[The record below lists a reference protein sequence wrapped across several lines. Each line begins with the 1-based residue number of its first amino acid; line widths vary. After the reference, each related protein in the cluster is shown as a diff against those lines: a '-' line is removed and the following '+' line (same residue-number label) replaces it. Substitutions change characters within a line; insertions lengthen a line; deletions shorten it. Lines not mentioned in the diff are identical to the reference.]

1 MKTVVKKKENFTTI
15 HNNLILDESISWKAK
30 GILIYM
36 LSKPAGWKY
45 KSSEIAK
52 NSTDGRDSVRNGL
65 KELVENGY
73 ISRQK
78 NSDGSLTYYIF
89 EDKRQNNIKDYLQKS
104 ETENPKLDN
113 PSLEKPETENPKLDN
128 PSLEKPETENPKL
141 ENPKLD
147 NPSVYKRKNTN
158 NKRII
163 VIKEYIYKS
172 EKFLETYSDFKN
184 MRKNIKKS
192 MTERAEKILLTKLKK
207 LTGENNEELAIKIL
221 EQSIL
226 NNWQDIYPLKEGNN
240 ANGSNGYKKT
250 YQSKNDK
257 HNQKTDRTND
267 GKNWN

>member
-1 MKTVVKKKENFTTI
+1 MKTVVKKKDNFTTV
-15 HNNLILDESISWKAK
+15 HNNLILDEKLSWKAK
-30 GILIYM
+30 GLLIYM
-36 LSKPAGWKY
+36 LSRPTGWKY
-45 KSSEIAK
+45 KSAEIAK

-65 KELVENGY
+65 KELVENKY

-89 EDKRQNNIKDYLQKS
+89 EDSQQNNIKDYLQK
-104 ETENPKLDN
+104 PKL
-113 PSLEKPETENPKLDN
+113 EN

-147 NPSVYKRKNTN
+147 NPSLYKRKNTN

-163 VIKEYIYKS
+163 VIKEYIYKG

-184 MRKNIKKS
+184 MRDDIKKP

-207 LTGENNEELAIKIL
+207 LAGENNEELAIKIL

-226 NNWQDIYPLKEGNN
+226 NNWQDIYPLKEENN
-240 ANGSNGYKKT
+240 ANGSNGYKKS

>member
-30 GILIYM
+30 GILIYI
-36 LSKPAGWKY
+36 LSKPVGWKY

-52 NSTDGRDSVRNGL
+52 NATDGRDSVRNGL

-104 ETENPKLDN
+104 ETENPKL
-113 PSLEKPETENPKLDN
+113 ENPKLDN
-128 PSLEKPETENPKL
+128 PF
-141 ENPKLD
+141 
-147 NPSVYKRKNTN
+147 VYKRKNTN

-163 VIKEYIYKS
+163 VIKEYIYKG

-184 MRKNIKKS
+184 MRKNIKKP

-226 NNWQDIYPLKEGNN
+226 NNWQDIYPLKEENN
-240 ANGSNGYKKT
+240 ANGSNGYKKS

>member
-1 MKTVVKKKENFTTI
+1 MKTVVKKKDNFTTV
-15 HNNLILDESISWKAK
+15 HNNLILDEKLSWKAK
-30 GILIYM
+30 GLLIYM
-36 LSKPAGWKY
+36 LSRPAGWKY
-45 KSSEIAK
+45 KSAEIAK

-89 EDKRQNNIKDYLQKS
+89 EDSQQNNIKDYLQKPKS
-104 ETENPKLDN
+104 E
-113 PSLEKPETENPKLDN
+113 N

-147 NPSVYKRKNTN
+147 NPSLYKRKNTN

-163 VIKEYIYKS
+163 IIKEYIYKG

-184 MRKNIKKS
+184 MRKNIKKP
-192 MTERAEKILLTKLKK
+192 MTERAEKILLNKLKK
-207 LTGENNEELAIKIL
+207 LTDENNEELAIKIL

-226 NNWQDIYPLKEGNN
+226 NNWQDIYPLKEENN
-240 ANGSNGYKKT
+240 ANGSNGYKKSF
-250 YQSKNDK
+250 QSKNDK

>member
-36 LSKPAGWKY
+36 LSKPVGWKY

-104 ETENPKLDN
+104 ETENPKL
-113 PSLEKPETENPKLDN
+113 ENPKLDN
-128 PSLEKPETENPKL
+128 PF
-141 ENPKLD
+141 
-147 NPSVYKRKNTN
+147 VYKRKNTN

-163 VIKEYIYKS
+163 VIKEYIYKG

-184 MRKNIKKS
+184 MRKNIKKP

-226 NNWQDIYPLKEGNN
+226 NNWQDIYPLKEENN
-240 ANGSNGYKKT
+240 ANGSNGYKKS

>member
-52 NSTDGRDSVRNGL
+52 NATDGRDSVRNGL

-104 ETENPKLDN
+104 ETENPKL
-113 PSLEKPETENPKLDN
+113 
-128 PSLEKPETENPKL
+128 

-163 VIKEYIYKS
+163 VIKEYIYKG

-184 MRKNIKKS
+184 MRDDIKKP

-207 LTGENNEELAIKIL
+207 LAGENNEELAIKIL

-226 NNWQDIYPLKEGNN
+226 NNWQDIYPLKEENN
-240 ANGSNGYKKT
+240 ANGSNGYKKS

>member
-1 MKTVVKKKENFTTI
+1 MKTVVKKKDNFTTV
-15 HNNLILDESISWKAK
+15 HNNLILDEKLSWKAK
-30 GILIYM
+30 GLLIYM
-36 LSKPAGWKY
+36 LSRPTGWKY
-45 KSSEIAK
+45 KSAEIAK

-65 KELVENGY
+65 KELVENRY

-89 EDKRQNNIKDYLQKS
+89 EDNQQNNIKDYLQK
-104 ETENPKLDN
+104 
-113 PSLEKPETENPKLDN
+113 PKLDN

-147 NPSVYKRKNTN
+147 NPSLYKRKNTN

-184 MRKNIKKS
+184 MRDDIKKP

-207 LTGENNEELAIKIL
+207 LAGENNEELAIKIL

-226 NNWQDIYPLKEGNN
+226 NNWQDIYPLKEENN
-240 ANGSNGYKKT
+240 ANGSNGYKKS

>member
-1 MKTVVKKKENFTTI
+1 MKTVVKKKDNFTTV
-15 HNNLILDESISWKAK
+15 HNNLILDEKLSWKAK
-30 GILIYM
+30 GLLIYM
-36 LSKPAGWKY
+36 LSRPTGWKY

-65 KELVENGY
+65 KELVKNRY

-89 EDKRQNNIKDYLQKS
+89 EDNQQNNIKDYLQK
-104 ETENPKLDN
+104 
-113 PSLEKPETENPKLDN
+113 PKLDN

-147 NPSVYKRKNTN
+147 NPSLYKRKNTN

-163 VIKEYIYKS
+163 VIKEYIYKG

-184 MRKNIKKS
+184 MRDDIKKP

-207 LTGENNEELAIKIL
+207 LAGENNEELAIKIL

-226 NNWQDIYPLKEGNN
+226 NNWQDIYPLKEENN

>member
-36 LSKPAGWKY
+36 LSKPAAWKY

-65 KELVENGY
+65 KELVKNRY

-89 EDKRQNNIKDYLQKS
+89 EDNQQNNIKDYLQK
-104 ETENPKLDN
+104 
-113 PSLEKPETENPKLDN
+113 PKLDN

-147 NPSVYKRKNTN
+147 NPSLYKRKNTN

-172 EKFLETYSDFKN
+172 KKFLETYSDFKN
-184 MRKNIKKS
+184 MRDDIKKP

-207 LTGENNEELAIKIL
+207 LAGENNEELAIKIL

-226 NNWQDIYPLKEGNN
+226 NNWQDIYPLKEENN
-240 ANGSNGYKKT
+240 ANGSNGYKKS

>member
-1 MKTVVKKKENFTTI
+1 MKTVVKKKDNFTTV
-15 HNNLILDESISWKAK
+15 HNNLILDEKLSWKAK
-30 GILIYM
+30 GLLIYM
-36 LSKPAGWKY
+36 LSRPTGWKY
-45 KSSEIAK
+45 KSAEIAK

-65 KELVENGY
+65 KELVENRY

-89 EDKRQNNIKDYLQKS
+89 EDNQQNNIKDYLQK
-104 ETENPKLDN
+104 
-113 PSLEKPETENPKLDN
+113 PKLDN

-158 NKRII
+158 NKRILI
-163 VIKEYIYKS
+163 IKEYIYKG

-184 MRKNIKKS
+184 MRDDIKKP

-207 LTGENNEELAIKIL
+207 LAGENNEELAIKIL

-226 NNWQDIYPLKEGNN
+226 NNWQDIYPLKEENN
-240 ANGSNGYKKT
+240 ANGSNGYKKS

>member
-36 LSKPAGWKY
+36 LSKPADWKY

-78 NSDGSLTYYIF
+78 NSDGSLIYYIF

-104 ETENPKLDN
+104 ETENPKL
-113 PSLEKPETENPKLDN
+113 ENPKLDN
-128 PSLEKPETENPKL
+128 SSL
-141 ENPKLD
+141 
-147 NPSVYKRKNTN
+147 YKRKNTN

-163 VIKEYIYKS
+163 VIKEYIYKG

-184 MRKNIKKS
+184 MRKNIKKP

-226 NNWQDIYPLKEGNN
+226 NNWQDIYPLKEENN
-240 ANGSNGYKKT
+240 ANGSNGYKKS

-257 HNQKTDRTND
+257 HNQKMDRTND

>member
-36 LSKPAGWKY
+36 LSKPVGWKY

-52 NSTDGRDSVRNGL
+52 NATDGRDSVRNGL

-104 ETENPKLDN
+104 ETENPKL
-113 PSLEKPETENPKLDN
+113 ENPKLDN
-128 PSLEKPETENPKL
+128 PSL
-141 ENPKLD
+141 
-147 NPSVYKRKNTN
+147 YKRKNTN

-163 VIKEYIYKS
+163 VIKEYIYKG

-184 MRKNIKKS
+184 MRKNIKKP

-226 NNWQDIYPLKEGNN
+226 NNWQDIYPLKEENN
-240 ANGSNGYKKT
+240 ANGSNGYKKS

>member
-36 LSKPAGWKY
+36 LSKPVGWKY

-52 NSTDGRDSVRNGL
+52 NATDGRDSVRNGL

-104 ETENPKLDN
+104 ETENPKL
-113 PSLEKPETENPKLDN
+113 ENPKLDN
-128 PSLEKPETENPKL
+128 PF
-141 ENPKLD
+141 
-147 NPSVYKRKNTN
+147 VYKRKNTN

-163 VIKEYIYKS
+163 VIKEYIYKG

-184 MRKNIKKS
+184 MRKNIKKP

-226 NNWQDIYPLKEGNN
+226 NNWQDIYPLKEENN
-240 ANGSNGYKKT
+240 ANGSNGYKKS

>member
-1 MKTVVKKKENFTTI
+1 MKTVVKKKDNFTTV
-15 HNNLILDESISWKAK
+15 HNNLILDEKLSWKAK
-30 GILIYM
+30 GLLIYM
-36 LSKPAGWKY
+36 LSRPTGWKY
-45 KSSEIAK
+45 KSAEIAK

-65 KELVENGY
+65 KELVENRY

-89 EDKRQNNIKDYLQKS
+89 EDNQQNNIKDYLQK
-104 ETENPKLDN
+104 
-113 PSLEKPETENPKLDN
+113 PKLDN

-141 ENPKLD
+141 EKPKLD
-147 NPSVYKRKNTN
+147 NPSLYKRKNTN

-184 MRKNIKKS
+184 MRDDIKKP

-226 NNWQDIYPLKEGNN
+226 NNWQDIYPLKEENN
-240 ANGSNGYKKT
+240 ANGSNGYKKS

>member
-1 MKTVVKKKENFTTI
+1 MKTVVKKKDNFTTV
-15 HNNLILDESISWKAK
+15 HNNLILDEKLSWKAK
-30 GILIYM
+30 GLLIYM
-36 LSKPAGWKY
+36 LSRPTGWKY
-45 KSSEIAK
+45 KSAEIAK

-65 KELVENGY
+65 KELVENKY

-89 EDKRQNNIKDYLQKS
+89 EDSQQNNIKDYLQK
-104 ETENPKLDN
+104 PKL
-113 PSLEKPETENPKLDN
+113 EK

-141 ENPKLD
+141 EKPKLD
-147 NPSVYKRKNTN
+147 NPSLYKRKNTN

-184 MRKNIKKS
+184 MRDDIKKP

-207 LTGENNEELAIKIL
+207 LAGENNEELAIKIL

-226 NNWQDIYPLKEGNN
+226 NNWQDIYPLKEENN
-240 ANGSNGYKKT
+240 ANGSNGYKKS

>member
-1 MKTVVKKKENFTTI
+1 MKTVVKKKDNFTTV
-15 HNNLILDESISWKAK
+15 HNNLILDEKLSWKAK
-30 GILIYM
+30 GLLIYM
-36 LSKPAGWKY
+36 LSRPIGWKY
-45 KSSEIAK
+45 KSAEIAK

-89 EDKRQNNIKDYLQKS
+89 EDNQQNNITDYLEKPK
-104 ETENPKLDN
+104 TENP
-113 PSLEKPETENPKLDN
+113 SLK
-128 PSLEKPETENPKL
+128 KPETENPKL
-141 ENPKLD
+141 ENPKLE
-147 NPSVYKRKNTN
+147 NPSLYKRKNTN

-163 VIKEYIYKS
+163 VIKEYIYKG

-184 MRKNIKKS
+184 MRKNSKKP
-192 MTERAEKILLTKLKK
+192 MIERAEKILLTKLKK

-226 NNWQDIYPLKEGNN
+226 NNWQDIYPLKEENN
-240 ANGSNGYKKT
+240 ANGSNGYKKS

>member
-36 LSKPAGWKY
+36 LSKPVGWKY

-52 NSTDGRDSVRNGL
+52 NATDGRDSVRSGL

-104 ETENPKLDN
+104 EM
-113 PSLEKPETENPKLDN
+113 ENPKLDN

-147 NPSVYKRKNTN
+147 NPFVYKRKNTN

-163 VIKEYIYKS
+163 VIKEYIYKGK
-172 EKFLETYSDFKN
+172 KFLETYSDFKN
-184 MRKNIKKS
+184 MRKNIKKP

-207 LTGENNEELAIKIL
+207 LTGENNEDLAIKIL

-226 NNWQDIYPLKEGNN
+226 NNWQDIYPLKEVNDG
-240 ANGSNGYKKT
+240 NGSNGYKKS

>member
-52 NSTDGRDSVRNGL
+52 NATDGRDSVRNGL

-104 ETENPKLDN
+104 ETENPKL
-113 PSLEKPETENPKLDN
+113 
-128 PSLEKPETENPKL
+128 ENPKL

-163 VIKEYIYKS
+163 VIKEYIYKG

-184 MRKNIKKS
+184 MRDDIKKP

-207 LTGENNEELAIKIL
+207 LAGENNEELAIKIL

-226 NNWQDIYPLKEGNN
+226 NNWQDIYPLKEENN
-240 ANGSNGYKKT
+240 ANGSNGYKKS

>member
-1 MKTVVKKKENFTTI
+1 MKTVVKKKDNFTTV
-15 HNNLILDESISWKAK
+15 HNNLILDEKLSWKAK
-30 GILIYM
+30 GLLIYM
-36 LSKPAGWKY
+36 LSRPTGWKY
-45 KSSEIAK
+45 KSAEIAK

-65 KELVENGY
+65 KELVENRY

-89 EDKRQNNIKDYLQKS
+89 EDNQQNNIKDYLQK
-104 ETENPKLDN
+104 
-113 PSLEKPETENPKLDN
+113 PKLDN

-158 NKRII
+158 NKRILI
-163 VIKEYIYKS
+163 IKEYIYKG

-184 MRKNIKKS
+184 MRDDIKKP

-207 LTGENNEELAIKIL
+207 LAGENNEELAIKIL

-226 NNWQDIYPLKEGNN
+226 NNWQDIYPLKEENN

>member
-36 LSKPAGWKY
+36 LSKPVGWKY

-52 NSTDGRDSVRNGL
+52 NATDGRDSVRNGL

-89 EDKRQNNIKDYLQKS
+89 EDKRQNNIKDYLQKF
-104 ETENPKLDN
+104 ETENPKL
-113 PSLEKPETENPKLDN
+113 
-128 PSLEKPETENPKL
+128 ENPKL

-147 NPSVYKRKNTN
+147 NPFVYKRKNTN

-226 NNWQDIYPLKEGNN
+226 NNWQDIYPLKEENN
-240 ANGSNGYKKT
+240 ANGSNGYKKS

>member
-1 MKTVVKKKENFTTI
+1 MKTVVKKKDNFTTV
-15 HNNLILDESISWKAK
+15 HNNLILDEKLSWKAK
-30 GILIYM
+30 GLLIYM
-36 LSKPAGWKY
+36 LSRPAGWKY
-45 KSSEIAK
+45 KSAEIAK

-65 KELVENGY
+65 KELAENKY

-89 EDKRQNNIKDYLQKS
+89 EDSQQNNIKDYLQK
-104 ETENPKLDN
+104 PKL
-113 PSLEKPETENPKLDN
+113 EN

-147 NPSVYKRKNTN
+147 NPSLYKRKNTN

-184 MRKNIKKS
+184 MRDDIKKP

-207 LTGENNEELAIKIL
+207 LAGENNEELAIKIL

-226 NNWQDIYPLKEGNN
+226 NNWQDIYPLKEENN
-240 ANGSNGYKKT
+240 ANGSNGYKKS

>member
-1 MKTVVKKKENFTTI
+1 MKTVVKKKDNFTTV
-15 HNNLILDESISWKAK
+15 HNNLILDEKLSWKAK
-30 GILIYM
+30 GLLIYM
-36 LSKPAGWKY
+36 LSRPTGWKY
-45 KSSEIAK
+45 KSAEIAK

-65 KELVENGY
+65 KELVENKY

-89 EDKRQNNIKDYLQKS
+89 EDSQQNNIKDYLQK
-104 ETENPKLDN
+104 PKL
-113 PSLEKPETENPKLDN
+113 EK

-141 ENPKLD
+141 EKPKLD
-147 NPSVYKRKNTN
+147 NPSLYKRKNTN

-184 MRKNIKKS
+184 MRDDIKKP

-207 LTGENNEELAIKIL
+207 LAGENNEELAIKIL

-226 NNWQDIYPLKEGNN
+226 NNWQDIYPLKEVNDG
-240 ANGSNGYKKT
+240 NGSNGYKKS

>member
-36 LSKPAGWKY
+36 LSKPVGWKY

-52 NSTDGRDSVRNGL
+52 NATDGRDSVRNGL

-104 ETENPKLDN
+104 ETKNPKLDN
-113 PSLEKPETENPKLDN
+113 PSL
-128 PSLEKPETENPKL
+128 
-141 ENPKLD
+141 
-147 NPSVYKRKNTN
+147 YKRKNTN

-163 VIKEYIYKS
+163 VIKEYIYKG

-184 MRKNIKKS
+184 MRKDIKKP
-192 MTERAEKILLTKLKK
+192 MTERAEKILLNKLKK
-207 LTGENNEELAIKIL
+207 LTDENNEELAIKIL

-226 NNWQDIYPLKEGNN
+226 NNWQDIYPLKEVNDG
-240 ANGSNGYKKT
+240 NGSNGYKKS